1 MKDKEIVDFLKKD
14 DNLMKDIK
22 IAAHLNILE
31 KAIIEK
37 GWITEEKLNELVDK
51 ATELLLE
58 ESVKALDDSDRQN
71 IEFVI
76 KMKEIENFNNNF
88 LK

>member
-1 MKDKEIVDFLKKD
+1 MKDEEIIDFLKKD

-58 ESVKALDDSDRQN
+58 ES
-71 IEFVI
+71 I
-76 KMKEIENFNNNF
+76 KRLNDEQKKTIKEISKLNKF
-88 LK
+88 LKGDE

>member
-1 MKDKEIVDFLKKD
+1 MKDEEIVYFLKKD

-51 ATELLLE
+51 STELLLE
-58 ESVKALDDSDRQN
+58 ES
-71 IEFVI
+71 I
-76 KMKEIENFNNNF
+76 KRLNDEQKKTIQEILKLNNF
-88 LK
+88 KKGDE

>member
-1 MKDKEIVDFLKKD
+1 MKDEEIIDFLKKD

-37 GWITEEKLNELVDK
+37 GWITEEKLSELVDK

-58 ESVKALDDSDRQN
+58 ES
-71 IEFVI
+71 I
-76 KMKEIENFNNNF
+76 KRLNDEQKKTIKEISELNKF
-88 LK
+88 KKGDE

>member
-1 MKDKEIVDFLKKD
+1 
-14 DNLMKDIK
+14 MKDIK

-51 ATELLLE
+51 TTELLLE
-58 ESVKALDDSDRQN
+58 KSVKALDDSDRQN

>member
-1 MKDKEIVDFLKKD
+1 MKDEEIADFLKKD

-31 KAIIEK
+31 KTIIEK

-51 ATELLLE
+51 VTELLLE
-58 ESVKALDDSDRQN
+58 ES
-71 IEFVI
+71 I
-76 KMKEIENFNNNF
+76 KLLNDEQKKTIKEISELNKF
-88 LK
+88 KKRR

>member
-1 MKDKEIVDFLKKD
+1 MKDEEIINFLKKD
-14 DNLMKDIK
+14 NNLMKDIQ
-22 IAAHLNILE
+22 ITAHLNILE
-31 KAIIEK
+31 RAIIEK

-51 ATELLLE
+51 TTELLLE

-71 IEFVI
+71 IEVVI

>member
-1 MKDKEIVDFLKKD
+1 MKDEEIVDFLKKD

-22 IAAHLNILE
+22 IAAHLTILE
-31 KAIIEK
+31 KTIIEK

-58 ESVKALDDSDRQN
+58 ES
-71 IEFVI
+71 I
-76 KMKEIENFNNNF
+76 KLLNDEQKKTIKEISELNKF
-88 LK
+88 KKGDE

>member
-1 MKDKEIVDFLKKD
+1 MKDEEIVDFLKKD
-14 DNLMKDIK
+14 NNLMKDIK

-58 ESVKALDDSDRQN
+58 ES
-71 IEFVI
+71 I
-76 KMKEIENFNNNF
+76 KRLNDEQKKTIKEISELNKF
-88 LK
+88 KKGDE

>member
-1 MKDKEIVDFLKKD
+1 MKDEEIVDFLKKD
-14 DNLMKDIK
+14 DNLMKDIQ
-22 IAAHLNILE
+22 ITAHLNILE
-31 KAIIEK
+31 RAIIEK

-58 ESVKALDDSDRQN
+58 ESVKTLDDSDRQN

>member
-58 ESVKALDDSDRQN
+58 ES
-71 IEFVI
+71 I
-76 KMKEIENFNNNF
+76 KRLNDEQKKTIKEISELNKF
-88 LK
+88 KKGDE

>member
-1 MKDKEIVDFLKKD
+1 MKDEEIINFLKKD
-14 DNLMKDIK
+14 NNLMKDIQ
-22 IAAHLNILE
+22 ITAHLNILE

-58 ESVKALDDSDRQN
+58 ES
-71 IEFVI
+71 I
-76 KMKEIENFNNNF
+76 KRLNDEQKKTIQEIMELNNF
-88 LK
+88 KKGDE

>member
-1 MKDKEIVDFLKKD
+1 MKDEEIVDFLKKD

-31 KAIIEK
+31 KAVIEK

-51 ATELLLE
+51 STELLLE
-58 ESVKALDDSDRQN
+58 ES
-71 IEFVI
+71 I
-76 KMKEIENFNNNF
+76 KRLNDEQKKTIKEISELNNF
-88 LK
+88 KKGDDK

>member
-1 MKDKEIVDFLKKD
+1 MKDEEIIDFLKKD

-58 ESVKALDDSDRQN
+58 ES
-71 IEFVI
+71 I
-76 KMKEIENFNNNF
+76 KRLNDEQKKTIKEISELNKF
-88 LK
+88 KKGDE

>member
-1 MKDKEIVDFLKKD
+1 MKDEEIVDFLKKD
-14 DNLMKDIK
+14 DKLMKDIK

-58 ESVKALDDSDRQN
+58 ES
-71 IEFVI
+71 I
-76 KMKEIENFNNNF
+76 KRLNDEQKKTIKEISELNNF
-88 LK
+88 KKGDE

>member
-1 MKDKEIVDFLKKD
+1 MKDEEIVNFLKKD

-51 ATELLLE
+51 STELLLE
-58 ESVKALDDSDRQN
+58 ES
-71 IEFVI
+71 I
-76 KMKEIENFNNNF
+76 KRLNDEQKKTIQKILELNNF
-88 LK
+88 KKGDE

>member
-37 GWITEEKLNELVDK
+37 GWITEEKLNELADK

-58 ESVKALDDSDRQN
+58 ES
-71 IEFVI
+71 I
-76 KMKEIENFNNNF
+76 KLLNDEQKKTIKEISELNKF
-88 LK
+88 KKGDE

>member
-1 MKDKEIVDFLKKD
+1 MKDEEIIDFLKKD

-58 ESVKALDDSDRQN
+58 ES
-71 IEFVI
+71 I
-76 KMKEIENFNNNF
+76 KRLNDEQKKTIKEISELNNF
-88 LK
+88 KKGDE

>member
-1 MKDKEIVDFLKKD
+1 MKDEKIVDFLKKD

-31 KAIIEK
+31 RAIIEK

-58 ESVKALDDSDRQN
+58 ES
-71 IEFVI
+71 I
-76 KMKEIENFNNNF
+76 KRLNDEQKKTIKEISELNKF
-88 LK
+88 KKGDE

>member
-1 MKDKEIVDFLKKD
+1 MKDEEIIDFLKKD

-37 GWITEEKLNELVDK
+37 GRITEEKLN
-51 ATELLLE
+51 
-58 ESVKALDDSDRQN
+58 
-71 IEFVI
+71 
-76 KMKEIENFNNNF
+76 NF
-88 LK
+88 KKGDE

>member
-37 GWITEEKLNELVDK
+37 GWITEEKLNGLVDK

-58 ESVKALDDSDRQN
+58 ES
-71 IEFVI
+71 I
-76 KMKEIENFNNNF
+76 KRLNDEQKKTIKEISELNNF
-88 LK
+88 KKGDE

>member
-37 GWITEEKLNELVDK
+37 GWITEKKLNELVDK

-58 ESVKALDDSDRQN
+58 ES
-71 IEFVI
+71 I
-76 KMKEIENFNNNF
+76 KRLNDEQKKTIKEISELNK
-88 LK
+88 LKKGDE

>member
-1 MKDKEIVDFLKKD
+1 MKDEEIIDFLKKD

-58 ESVKALDDSDRQN
+58 ES
-71 IEFVI
+71 I
-76 KMKEIENFNNNF
+76 KRLNDEQKKTIQEIMELNNF
-88 LK
+88 KKGDE